1 MGKSNRQVALA
12 VSMKTV
18 GTRSVVLEGNRPGLP
33 ERPGMIVS
41 IRDHTALAGGY
52 DTLADALPDLG
63 LNAVELHADRDF
75 TVTSLCA
82 GKETR
87 HNVAT
92 QVGRQTL
99 GEEIER
105 TGFAVTAFLLATD
118 VNGADPG
125 REVAW
130 VVGMAEAAAAL
141 GVPALRVDAA
151 MTGERELA
159 LEARQDLFAAALR
172 SVIEQSGG
180 NSVDFGIENHGIQ
193 GNDPEFL
200 EGLMARV
207 GSNRLGMT
215 LDTGNFYWAGHPRED
230 VYPILERLAPRTVH
244 THVKNIAYP
253 ADQRDV
259 RRPAGWEYGQFV
271 CPIPEGDID
280 HARVAR
286 ILASAGYKRDLCIE
300 DESLDRFDTETR
312 RRHLRE
318 AARHLAQ
325 CIAEADAG

>member
-1 MGKSNRQVALA
+1 MHG
-12 VSMKTV
+12 
-18 GTRSVVLEGNRPGLP
+18 
-33 ERPGMIVS
+33 ERTEPLGMIVS

-52 DTLADALPDLG
+52 TTLAEALPDLG
-63 LNAVELHADRDF
+63 VTAVELHADRDF

-87 HNVAT
+87 HDVSLES
-92 QVGRQTL
+92 GRASL
-99 GEEIER
+99 AREIQQ
-105 TGFAVTAFLLATD
+105 TGFTVTGFLLATD
-118 VNGADPG
+118 VNGRDPA

-130 VVGMAEAAAAL
+130 MVGMADAAAAL

-159 LEARQDLFAAALR
+159 LEQRQDLFAAALR
-172 SVIEQSGG
+172 AVIAQSGG
-180 NSVDFGIENHGIQ
+180 NTVDFGIENHGIQ

-207 GSNRLGMT
+207 GSDRLGMT

-230 VYPILERLAPRTVH
+230 VYAILERLAPRTVH

-253 ADQRDV
+253 EDQRDV
-259 RRPAGWEYGQFV
+259 RRPAGWEYGTYV
-271 CPIPEGDID
+271 SPIPDGDID
-280 HARVAR
+280 HARVAL
-286 ILASAGYKRDLCIE
+286 ILAKAGYRRDLCIE
-300 DESLDRFDTETR
+300 DESLDRFDSVTR
-312 RRHLRE
+312 RRHLQE

-325 CIAEADAG
+325 CIASATEG